1 MKAFRVTSANGLVII
16 VVARTFYRA
25 RACLLRQELATV
37 GCKEPIELEMLG
49 TALQAV
55 EGDPARVPS
64 CNLELRDDACA

>member
-55 EGDPARVPS
+55 DEDAPW